1 MRVALITNFFP
12 PIQTG
17 SSHWAKDWASWF
29 AKSVGEVIVITAS
42 QANKVTASEEDGI
55 VVYRL
60 PAILRLPRL
69 RFFMN
74 FDQFYLM
81 KSRANSEALKDIIKN
96 HRIDLLHQSNHLL
109 DSIFMTQKASAA
121 LDLPSVLTVHSIIR
135 HSGNP
140 LYSFVMGAIDR
151 SLIKRTVSRYNA
163 VVSLEKETQKYVDCT
178 YGGVR
183 SELIPLCCM
192 SSDLLDRL
200 PTAEPAKLSEGG
212 LLRIASVGHVTENRN
227 RCELITAV
235 PVLLQYGHNP
245 MLEIVGNILTSVPQ
259 QLVTSLG
266 ISDHVRF
273 MGPIPREQVYSHL
286 SGVSIEAHLCLIPGI
301 GIASQEAMAVGLP
314 ILAPAY
320 EGIYGDVP
328 LKHGENIMFASPDDQ
343 ESVNRA
349 LLELASSPELRTTI
363 GANARELVRKYLTW
377 DVIIHRYRTLL
388 EEIR

>member
-29 AKSVGEVIVITAS
+29 AKSVGEVVVITAG
-42 QANKVTASEEDGI
+42 QGHKVTASEEDGI
-55 VVYRL
+55 IVYKL
-60 PAILRLPRL
+60 PAVLRLPRL

-81 KSRANSEALKDIIKN
+81 KSRANSEALKDIIKD

-140 LYSFVMGAIDR
+140 LYSFAMSAIDR
-151 SLIKRTVSRYNA
+151 SLIKRTVSRYDA
-163 VVSLEKETQKYVDCT
+163 VVSLEMETQKYVDET
-178 YGGVR
+178 YGNVR

-212 LLRIASVGHVTENRN
+212 RLRIASVGHVTENRN
-227 RCELITAV
+227 RCELITAM
-235 PVLLQYGHNP
+235 PRLLEHGHNP
-245 MLEIVGNILTSVPQ
+245 MLEIVGNLLTSVPEK
-259 QLVTSLG
+259 LVKSLG
-266 ISDHVRF
+266 VSDHVKF
-273 MGPIPREQVYSHL
+273 LGPIPREQVYSIL
-286 SGVSIEAHLCLIPGI
+286 CEANIEAHLCLIPGI
-301 GIASQEAMAVGLP
+301 GIASQEAMALGLP
-314 ILAPAY
+314 VLAPAY

-328 LKHGENIMFASPDDQ
+328 LKHGENIMFARPDDQ

-349 LLELASSPELRTTI
+349 LLQLAGSPELRSTI
-363 GANARELVRKYLTW
+363 GTNARGLIRKYLSW
-377 DVIIHRYRTLL
+377 DVIIHRYWKLL
-388 EEIR
+388 EEIC